1 MCAIVARDLTG
12 RQFGSFQILSL
23 LGEGGMGEVFRAR
36 DLTLGRDV
44 AVKIVSA
51 TIGHDASRQSRFERE
66 ARLLASLNHP
76 NIAAIYAVDSVDSS
90 PALVLELIEGPT
102 LADRLLSGP
111 LPIDDVIAI
120 ARQLVDALDAAH
132 EKGIVH
138 RDLKPAN
145 IKITSAGLVKV
156 LDFGLAKALTTEDE
170 SRSPTGSVS
179 PTITGGLTREGTI
192 LGTSAYMSPEQTRGE
207 SVGRSA
213 DIWAFGCVLYEMITG
228 RRAFP
233 GETITETLAAVLK
246 CEPDWSAFSGVPPAL
261 ETLVRRCL
269 EKNPRR
275 RLHDIGDATIWLDE
289 ASRPAA
295 SGSMQP
301 LPDVAA

>member
-1 MCAIVARDLTG
+1 MARDLTG

-44 AVKIVSA
+44 AVKIISA
-51 TIGHDASRQSRFERE
+51 DIGHDASRRSRFERE

-90 PALVLELIEGPT
+90 PALVLELIEGVT
-102 LADRLLSGP
+102 LADRLVSGP

-120 ARQLVDALDAAH
+120 ARQLVDALEAAH

-145 IKITSAGLVKV
+145 IKITSAGFVKV
-156 LDFGLAKALTTEDE
+156 LDFGLAKALTSEDE
-170 SRSPTGSVS
+170 SPSPTGSVS
-179 PTITGGLTREGTI
+179 PTITAGLTREGTI

-207 SVGRSA
+207 SVGRGA
-213 DIWAFGCVLYEMITG
+213 DIWAFGCVVYEMITG

-233 GETITETLAAVLK
+233 GETITETLAGVLK
-246 CEPDWSAFSGVPPAL
+246 SEPEWTAFSGVPPAL

-275 RLHDIGDATIWLDE
+275 RLHDIADASIWLDE
-289 ASRPAA
+289 AQR
-295 SGSMQP
+295 GQ
-301 LPDVAA
+301 